1 MKLITNL
8 LRNLR
13 TLFRSWSIIR
23 DPTSLQTP
31 HSHHIKDSK
40 LIPRELHFKPQE
52 SLQRPQESI
61 QRPKESLQR
70 PLEVRWRPLDFL
82 EDPRIYLED
91 PINFHRTPHNGV
103 LDTRIRVQTNTWA
116 GLRRPYIFD
125 LLLIVG
131 IYLYIQIFQNPL

>member
-13 TLFRSWSIIR
+13 TLIRSFVGGEEIFRTWSIIG

-31 HSHHIKDSK
+31 HSHLIKDPK
-40 LIPRELHFKPQE
+40 LIPQE
-52 SLQRPQESI
+52 SLQRPQESL

-91 PINFHRTPHNGV
+91 PEIFTGHP
-103 LDTRIRVQTNTWA
+103 TRIRVQTNTRA
-116 GLRRPYIFD
+116 GLWRPYIFD

-131 IYLYIQIFQNPL
+131 IYFYIQIMLNPL